1 MDFYDQTDRLGS
13 YRSRTAPA
21 ADIAAATR
29 PVVDNKLLA
38 EPLRQPLTHQA
49 RRDVGRAA
57 RRGGMTVR
65 ELADGGGGFASKAK
79 EQPHALTHAPGF
91 EGRKRQ
97 RSQPSAG
104 LRSERV

>member
-1 MDFYDQTDRLGS
+1 MDSSDQTDRLGS

-57 RRGGMTVR
+57 RR
-65 ELADGGGGFASKAK
+65 DWHD
-79 EQPHALTHAPGF
+79 QPHRPRRVGLSPSEPS
-91 EGRKRQ
+91 EGRQ
-97 RSQPSAG
+97 RGSYLLA
-104 LRSERV
+104 L

>member
-1 MDFYDQTDRLGS
+1 YRSPRRSSRRTVSAIFCPATHCPGWRVLPFMDFYDQTDRLGS

-57 RRGGMTVR
+57 RRGGMK
-65 ELADGGGGFASKAK
+65 F
-79 EQPHALTHAPGF
+79 LTRSICF
-91 EGRKRQ
+91 SVKGR
-97 RSQPSAG
+97 SSV
-104 LRSERV
+104 L

>member
-65 ELADGGGGFASKAK
+65 ELADGGGGGGVTEREGTTHGPTGDTGADGPEKAAS
-79 EQPHALTHAPGF
+79 HA
-91 EGRKRQ
+91 
-97 RSQPSAG
+97 SAA
-104 LRSERV
+104 S